1 MALFSQTR
9 INNLTYKING
19 SAIEIHRRL
28 GPGLFESV
36 YQTCM
41 EWELQDRGLKFLSRQ
56 HLPLTYKG
64 RQIDDAFE
72 LDLFVEGL
80 VIVELKAVRELAPIH
95 EAQLLTYLKLTGA
108 PMGLL
113 INFNVPLLTDGI
125 KRLVN
130 PNHTLVDEF
139 DPVARDKH
147 SEE

>member
-1 MALFSQTR
+1 MAQFSLTR

-19 SAIEIHRRL
+19 SAIQIHRRF

-41 EWELQDRGLKFLSRQ
+41 EWELEDRGIKFLSHQR
-56 HLPLTYKG
+56 LPLTYRG

-72 LDLFVEGL
+72 LDLFVDSL
-80 VIVELKAVRELAPIH
+80 VVVELKAVRELAPIH
-95 EAQLLTYLKLTGA
+95 EAQLLTYLKVTDA

-130 PNHTLVDEF
+130 PNHTLVNEF
-139 DPVARDKH
+139 DPPDRDRH
-147 SEE
+147 SE